1 MVLKCFFAEVIYGWS
16 LIIKFWPQNLAL
28 LLEVTLSQSRR
39 RVSVRRDWKTNRS
52 SPPPI
57 FDDVLEGEMS
67 TFAKSPMLSPSLL
80 LSRVFPSA
88 VLSRSRTISVR
99 IHETESIS
107 ETSKAPQ
114 RDVGF
119 SYKLG

>member
-1 MVLKCFFAEVIYGWS
+1 MPLFFGLKTLLFELRS
-16 LIIKFWPQNLAL
+16 LFLK
-28 LLEVTLSQSRR
+28 EEGG

-67 TFAKSPMLSPSLL
+67 TFAKSPL
-80 LSRVFPSA
+80 LS
-88 VLSRSRTISVR
+88 LSRTISSH
-99 IHETESIS
+99 IHELESIS

-119 SYKLG
+119 SYNLQTVVNKSFDIRRCRWKGKGAGAIVL